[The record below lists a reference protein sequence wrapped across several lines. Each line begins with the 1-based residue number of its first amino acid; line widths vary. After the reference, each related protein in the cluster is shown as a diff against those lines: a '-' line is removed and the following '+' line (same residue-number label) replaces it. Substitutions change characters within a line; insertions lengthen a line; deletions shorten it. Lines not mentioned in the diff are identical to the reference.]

1 MSLVGRQ
8 GEVANGR
15 FVAAQFKNLGLADWQ
30 LLGNLHG
37 SYGHA
42 ALIGLMR
49 KQPFTGFW
57 H

>member
-30 LLGNLHG
+30 LLGNLYG